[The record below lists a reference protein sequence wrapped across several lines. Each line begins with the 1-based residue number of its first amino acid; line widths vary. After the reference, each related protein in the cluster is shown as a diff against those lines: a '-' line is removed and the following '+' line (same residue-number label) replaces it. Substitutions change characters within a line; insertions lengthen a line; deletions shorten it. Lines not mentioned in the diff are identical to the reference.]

1 MRLDDKMFEEISTAR
16 EIKMPTV
23 RQKEIW
29 NNIERE
35 MQTMIPI
42 RSKRRMP
49 TMLTNIAAAVA
60 GIAVVGCIGYGIHQ
74 QSVTPSHTSH
84 VATATSNTV
93 SKVSNKPYSPPK
105 VTFTNGASSVKK
117 FAKFHVVVP
126 EIPQGYSMQMK
137 LLQTTGDVPQQV
149 WFTLSNGNEEK
160 DIKVQEY
167 PRPNPTWSMP
177 SMDAPQ
183 FLKTINVD
191 ETSVTMEIPAGKT
204 KSYTGYQFTSNGM
217 CYRIESPISLA
228 KQVIGSLVQNP
239 KYLN

>member
-1 MRLDDKMFEEISTAR
+1 
-16 EIKMPTV
+16 
-23 RQKEIW
+23 
-29 NNIERE
+29 
-35 MQTMIPI
+35 
-42 RSKRRMP
+42 
-49 TMLTNIAAAVA
+49 
-60 GIAVVGCIGYGIHQ
+60 
-74 QSVTPSHTSH
+74 
-84 VATATSNTV
+84 
-93 SKVSNKPYSPPK
+93 
-105 VTFTNGASSVKK
+105 
-117 FAKFHVVVP
+117 
-126 EIPQGYSMQMK
+126 MQMK

-191 ETSVTMEIPAGKT
+191 GTSVTMEIPAGKT
-204 KSYTGYQFTSNGM
+204 KSYTGYQFTNNGM